1 MRILLFR
8 RHERRPKSDMAH
20 TIPTSPVLATGSDP
34 TNPRSLNM
42 SCFVSE
48 TQQTTLLPTKGLRAV
63 NLEKARQAEEIA
75 KSAQGKRSSADRS
88 GPCTLTEVEELIG
101 SLVCATPDNGYLP
114 LLPHTDVAL
123 YYKVGTS
130 KRHVDMYNESAVM
143 ATDPAGPAA
152 VNAQWR
158 RFIGRQLI
166 LLAELMTFCVP
177 VFFADNMMTI
187 NPLGKRK
194 ARGAGRSDL
203 SLHKQNFVPTRAKA
217 DTTTVRRWA
226 LQYAREAR
234 VCDVQYNVTDT
245 ALLGHTAGLVL
256 PLEHDEKTVMML
268 KEPTLTPT
276 GSLLSF
282 CTDVIMQVQCAA
294 VLGRLPSVC
303 SLLVSTTQSEMDRF
317 KAVYNGTAVDE
328 DTPCVSIAQLWSGAQ
343 LSASNAPPAVHQ
355 FVRAAADSG
364 DTLLPYYGLYRL
376 ARCLFKPNEDITA
389 STMNGVT
396 SRFKTLLNGF
406 RVLHLPHTE
415 PLYQVLDGL
424 HKPYQVCTLNCKR
437 SYNLQTHKTA
447 AMYIAQTRLKSGISR
462 HKTLVSALL
471 EALAPLKVDCLQLK
485 MVPTLCKSGK
495 QQQRT

>member
-1 MRILLFR
+1 MRLLPFR
-8 RHERRPKSDMAH
+8 RHECKQKSDVARS
-20 TIPTSPVLATGSDP
+20 IPTSPVLATGSDP
-34 TNPRSLNM
+34 PNARSLNM
-42 SCFVSE
+42 SCFVNE
-48 TQQTTLLPTKGLRAV
+48 TKQTTLLPAKGLRDINRA
-63 NLEKARQAEEIA
+63 KARQAEEVA
-75 KSAQGKRSSADRS
+75 RSAQGKRSSAGRS

-101 SLVCATPDNGYLP
+101 SLVGATPGNGYLP

-152 VNAQWR
+152 VNEQWR
-158 RFIGRQLI
+158 RFIGQQLI

-177 VFFADNMMTI
+177 AFFTDNAVTI

-194 ARGAGRSDL
+194 ARGAVRSDL
-203 SLHKQNFVPTRAKA
+203 SLNKQSFVPTRAKA
-217 DTTTVRRWA
+217 DTAAVRRSA
-226 LQYAREAR
+226 LQYARNAR

-245 ALLGHTAGLVL
+245 NLFAHTAGLVL
-256 PLEHDEKTVMML
+256 PLEHDEKTVLML
-268 KEPTLTPT
+268 KEATLTPT

-294 VLGRLPSVC
+294 VLGRLPFVC

-317 KAVYNGTAVDE
+317 KAAHNGTAVDE
-328 DTPCVSIAQLWSGAQ
+328 DTPCVSVAQLWSGVQ
-343 LSASNAPPAVHQ
+343 LSAANAPPVIVQ

-364 DTLLPYYGLYRL
+364 DTLLPYYGVYRL
-376 ARCLFKPNEDITA
+376 ARCLFKSHEEITA

-396 SRFKTLLNGF
+396 SRFRALFNGF

-424 HKPYQVCTLNCKR
+424 H
-437 SYNLQTHKTA
+437 
-447 AMYIAQTRLKSGISR
+447 IFF
-462 HKTLVSALL
+462 
-471 EALAPLKVDCLQLK
+471 
-485 MVPTLCKSGK
+485 
-495 QQQRT
+495 